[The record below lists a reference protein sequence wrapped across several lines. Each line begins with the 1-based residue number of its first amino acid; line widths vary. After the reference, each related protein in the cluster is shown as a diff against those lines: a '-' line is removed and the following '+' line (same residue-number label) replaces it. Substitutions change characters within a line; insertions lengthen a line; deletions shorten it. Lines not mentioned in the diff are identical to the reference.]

1 MTDVATAPQTTPP
14 TTGWPAL
21 TEELDAWATAGRTAT
36 FWWRDD
42 DAQQPGP
49 RLDRLLDLSIR
60 HRVPVTLAVIP
71 AGASAGLREM
81 LAQTAAGTANVTVVQ
96 HGYAH
101 QNHATPAEK
110 KVELGGH
117 RPAQHVIAELAVG
130 RQTLDGWP
138 NAVPLLVP
146 PWNRIAPHLVPLLP
160 SLGFTGLSTFGPR
173 GGTTQPATRDRELT
187 VINSHIDPIAWRHR
201 VDPGPPPFTG
211 LDAALAAAVGHLR
224 QRRLGPVD
232 PGEPTGLL
240 THHRDHHDDVWRFI
254 EAFLSRT
261 LAHPAVRWL
270 GLQEAFHQ

>member
-1 MTDVATAPQTTPP
+1 MVDVTAAPQTTPK
-14 TTGWPAL
+14 TNGWPAL
-21 TEELDAWATAGRTAT
+21 IEELDAWASAGRTAT

-42 DAQQPGP
+42 DAQHPGP
-49 RLDRLLDLSIR
+49 RLDQLLDLSIR
-60 HRVPVTLAVIP
+60 HQVPVALAVIP

-81 LAQTAAGTANVTVVQ
+81 LTQTAAPVTVVQ

-101 QNHATPAEK
+101 QNHATPEEK

-130 RQTLDGWP
+130 RQTLDAWP
-138 NAVPLLVP
+138 NTVPLLVP

-173 GGTTQPATRDRELT
+173 PATRDPQLT

-201 VDPGPPPFTG
+201 VGGNPPPFTG
-211 LDAALAAAVGHLR
+211 VEAALTATVGHLR

-232 PGEPTGLL
+232 PAEPTGLL
-240 THHRDHHDDVWRFI
+240 THHRVHHDHVWRFI
-254 EAFLSRT
+254 DAFLSRT
-261 LAHPAVRWL
+261 LAHPAARWL
-270 GLQEAFHQ
+270 SLQEAFHQ